1 MRTHAYEFR
10 ASSADSKEVECWFY
24 SAIGVDGITAAQFI
38 NDLQKVPPNSRL
50 VLHVHSPGGSVL
62 DGQAIFTALKNHRG
76 GVTTKIDGIAAS
88 MASVVAIAG
97 APVQMAAN
105 SMIMIHDVSS
115 VALGSADE
123 MRKTADIVDKIQETV
138 VSQYVNKTKL
148 PRQRIRDL
156 MREET
161 WMIATEA
168 KELGFADEIT
178 GEVKMAAKFDL
189 SKFKN
194 FAAAQARLQR
204 TVKTTEVS
212 ELSLVAQLREK
223 LSSTRDPRERALLAR
238 RLRELRGTMLEIA
251 ATLPS
256 LEAAKE
262 KLSKTSNPYERAILA
277 NYARKLRNQ
286 ENRNQ

>member
-1 MRTHAYEFR
+1 MNRTRAYEFK
-10 ASSADSKEVECWFY
+10 ASSAGSKEVECWLY
-24 SAIGVDGITAAQFI
+24 DEIGWPGITAAAFV
-38 NDLQKVPPNSRL
+38 NDLQKVPADSRL
-50 VLHVHSPGGSVL
+50 VLHVHSPGGSVI

-76 GVTTKIDGIAAS
+76 GVTTKIDGLAAS
-88 MASVVAIAG
+88 MAGVIAIAG
-97 APVQMAAN
+97 SPVQIASNA
-105 SMIMIHDVSS
+105 MIMVHDVSS
-115 VALGSADE
+115 VALGSAEE

-138 VSQYVNKTKL
+138 ITQYVNKTKL
-148 PRQRIRDL
+148 PRQRIIDM

-204 TVKTTEVS
+204 TTKTTAVS

-256 LEAAKE
+256 LEAVRE
-262 KLSKTSNPYERAILA
+262 RLSKTSNPHERAILA
-277 NYARKLRNQ
+277 KYARELRNKKSK
-286 ENRNQ
+286 